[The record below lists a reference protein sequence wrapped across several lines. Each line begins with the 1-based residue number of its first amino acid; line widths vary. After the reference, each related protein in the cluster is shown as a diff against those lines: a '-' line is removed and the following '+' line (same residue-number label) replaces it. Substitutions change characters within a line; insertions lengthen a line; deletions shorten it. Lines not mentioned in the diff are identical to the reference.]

1 MARTKIQE
9 FAFLAT
15 LALVTVAFVWLLSPY
30 YGAILWAVILAI
42 LFDPLQRGLERRL
55 GSRRNLAAALSVLAC
70 ICVVVIPGTLIL
82 AALANEAAGLYTRI
96 GTREFDPGT
105 LFSRLQGALPPFVW
119 KGLAALDLGDMAQI
133 QARLTSFLL
142 EVSQT
147 IATRA
152 VTIGQNTAQFVI
164 SLGVMLY
171 LLFFLFRDGVALA
184 ARIRKASP
192 LGERETDQML
202 EKFASVVKAT
212 VKGNVT
218 IAAIQGAIGGLTFFM
233 LGIQPALLWGILMAV
248 LSLLPAVGAGLVWVP
263 AAAYLLLTG
272 AYLKGAVLLAVG
284 TLVIST
290 VDNLLRPPLVGKGT
304 MLPDYAV
311 LISTVGGL
319 SLIGMNGFVLGP
331 LIVALFVAAWSLF
344 SDDKMHP
351 S

>member
-1 MARTKIQE
+1 MSRTKIQA

-15 LALVTVAFVWLLSPY
+15 IVLVTVAFLWLLSPY

-42 LFDPLQRGLERRL
+42 LFEPLQRGLENRL
-55 GSRRNLAAALSVLAC
+55 DSRRNLAAALSVLAC

-96 GTREFDPGT
+96 STREFDPGT
-105 LFSRLQGALPPFVW
+105 MLAQLQGALPSFVW
-119 KGLAALDLGDMAQI
+119 KVLAALDLGDMAQL
-133 QARLTSFLL
+133 QSRLTSFLL
-142 EVSQT
+142 EFSKTV
-147 IATRA
+147 ANRA
-152 VTIGQNTAQFVI
+152 IIIGQNTAQFVI

-192 LGERETDQML
+192 LGERETDQL
-202 EKFASVVKAT
+202 LDKFTSVMKAT

-218 IAAIQGAIGGLTFFM
+218 IAAIQGVIGGVTFWM
-233 LGIQPALLWGILMAV
+233 LGIQAALLWGVLMAV

-272 AYLKGAVLLAVG
+272 AYLKGAILLAIG

-344 SDDKMHP
+344 SDDKMQP
-351 S
+351 

>member
-1 MARTKIQE
+1 MSRTKIQA

-15 LALVTVAFVWLLSPY
+15 IVLVTVAFLWLLSPY

-42 LFDPLQRGLERRL
+42 LFEPLQRGLENRL
-55 GSRRNLAAALSVLAC
+55 DSRRNLAAALSVLAC

-96 GTREFDPGT
+96 STREFDPGT
-105 LFSRLQGALPPFVW
+105 MLAQLQGALPSFVW
-119 KGLAALDLGDMAQI
+119 KVLAALDLGDMAQL
-133 QARLTSFLL
+133 QSRLTSFLL
-142 EVSQT
+142 EFSKTV
-147 IATRA
+147 ANRA
-152 VTIGQNTAQFVI
+152 IIIGQNTAQFVI

-202 EKFASVVKAT
+202 DKFTSVMKAT

-218 IAAIQGAIGGLTFFM
+218 IAAIQGVIGGVTFWM
-233 LGIQPALLWGILMAV
+233 LGIQAALLWGVLMAV

-272 AYLKGAVLLAVG
+272 AYLKGAILLAIG

-344 SDDKMHP
+344 SDDKMQP
-351 S
+351 